1 VTLGTDEK
9 READPKSSR
18 KNLSMISTQ
27 SVPVGAFFEPVRSFN
42 QSDVEEASTN
52 ASKKLKIKKMFLTAG
67 SF

>member
-1 VTLGTDEK
+1 
-9 READPKSSR
+9 
-18 KNLSMISTQ
+18 MISTQ